1 MSVSEIWEKWKF
13 RHAQASELRSLNMVQ
28 REELARDVG
37 VSEADFEHLYTGR
50 TRSAEELELLMRAL
64 SLDIEAME
72 IANPGTITRDMSVVC
87 TNCGVVDRCRHELA
101 AGSAAR
107 NYHEY
112 CPNALTFEALLEA
125 EAESRLAERNRGRR
139 I

>member
-1 MSVSEIWEKWKF
+1 MSVSEIWEKFKD
-13 RHAQASELRSLNMVQ
+13 RCARASEFNSLSMAQ

-37 VSEADFEHLYTGR
+37 LSECDFERLFAVR
-50 TRSAEELELLMRAL
+50 DRSPDEMERLMQALALDLEKMEL
-64 SLDIEAME
+64 
-72 IANPGTITRDMSVVC
+72 ANPGTVTRDMSVVC
-87 TNCGVVDRCRHELA
+87 TVCAVVDRCRRELE

-112 CPNALTFEALLEA
+112 CPNALTFEALLET
-125 EAESRLAERNRGRR
+125 EAQSQLVERNRDRQ